1 MSLEPRDQ
9 LARDLMDYDLDL
21 AQAAQ
26 VIEHFEGVGWGPLP
40 EPGYAE
46 AGMNAVGD
54 SIASLYLSLRARSI
68 PKAVAIR
75 LTIAFIENS
84 MANMLGKE

>member
-1 MSLEPRDQ
+1 MNREELIDVLMQDGLEIGEAD
-9 LARDLMDYDLDL
+9 AIV
-21 AQAAQ
+21 AQ
-26 VIEHFEGVGWGPLP
+26 VEKFGWGPRP

-54 SIASLYLSLRARSI
+54 SIASLYLSLIARSI
-68 PKAVAIR
+68 PRKVAIR